1 MKLNPPLFYNIF
13 QRLYELV
20 LEALQA
26 VAQLFWEQIG
36 NYRTVTRTIS
46 VKLIYVQPLNVSF
59 YGVTHVLKMAF
70 FVTVAFLGL
79 LVLRVHYHVSAFS
92 DILSS
97 QLIHSCQL

>member
-59 YGVTHVLKMAF
+59 YGVTHVLKMT
-70 FVTVAFLGL
+70 TVAYLGL
-79 LVLRVHYHVSAFS
+79 ALCQSFWGFASSLPRVTIFR
-92 DILSS
+92 
-97 QLIHSCQL
+97 HSRTF